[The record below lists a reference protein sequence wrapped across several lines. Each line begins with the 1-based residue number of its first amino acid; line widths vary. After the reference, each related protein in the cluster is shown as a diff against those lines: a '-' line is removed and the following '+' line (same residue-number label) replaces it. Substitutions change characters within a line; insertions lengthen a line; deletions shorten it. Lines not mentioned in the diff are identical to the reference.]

1 MEKKALIAV
10 LLFFVIPCHALCTMN
25 AYTLSVPVDTV
36 KADLPADSLGRMI
49 KEGVLLKEV
58 VIEGNSGNKEIQMRL
73 AQNTLGVTRQYVED
87 NFGGSLMQ
95 TLERLPGVK
104 AMSIGSGA
112 SKPVIRGLG
121 FNRVLV
127 AENGIRH
134 EGQQWG
140 DDHGLETDQYA
151 VDKVEIIKG
160 PAAVTYGSDAIGGVI
175 NLISDRTPQE
185 RFRGGVNLFAR
196 SNNES
201 VGTTLRLAGRNGGF
215 WCKVNATFIDYADY
229 RIPTDSIRYYSYYIK
244 LHDRRLRN
252 TAGHELDGSLLL
264 GYEGNRMRGYF
275 RVADVN
281 TRSGFFANAHGLE
294 VMLSD
299 IDYDR
304 SRRDVDLPYHTVN
317 HLMLSNHTEWHWH
330 GGTVEGGFAYQ
341 HNRQS
346 EYSEPV
352 SHGYMPIP
360 PNTLERRFT
369 KQTASTDIRLRL
381 MLGLHSLQAGLSTEY
396 QKNRRSGWGFI
407 LPDFGQLTFGGYAYD
422 RFVVSDD
429 LILSAGIRFDHG
441 TVRIHSYHD
450 WYKTPQADGDSVF
463 VERSADMRR
472 SFNSFTWSVGIN
484 RRMGDWVLK
493 INAGKSFRIPAAK
506 ELGMDGINYN
516 IFRYE
521 EGNAGLKPEESY
533 QADAGLIYG
542 NGTVDVSV
550 TPYLN
555 YFPNYIYLNPTS
567 EYCEG
572 LQLYRYTQC
581 RVLRWGLEASLS
593 WRFLRHFDL
602 EADGQYLYVR
612 QLSGEK
618 KGYSLPYSTPW
629 SALMKLRYSLPA
641 NDEDGSSFM
650 AVECRVVGAQNEV
663 VPPEEPTP
671 GHWLLGASAGKS
683 FHLGGSMLRVTL
695 RCENILN
702 KRYYDHTNYYR
713 LIGVPEPGRN
723 FSLMAAWSF

>member
-1 MEKKALIAV
+1 MEKKTLMTM

-25 AYTLSVPVDTV
+25 AEPLCVPVDTV
-36 KADLPADSLGRMI
+36 KADVSADSIGRMMRDGI
-49 KEGVLLKEV
+49 SLKEV
-58 VIEGNSGNKEIQMRL
+58 VIKGNSGYKEIQMCS
-73 AQNTLGVTRQYVED
+73 AQNTLGVTRGYVED

-104 AMSIGSGA
+104 AMAVGSGA

-151 VDKVEIIKG
+151 VDKVEVIKG

-175 NLISDRTPQE
+175 NLISDRAPKE
-185 RFRGGVNLFAR
+185 RFGGSVNLFAR

-201 VGTTLRLAGRNGGF
+201 VGTALRMAGRSGDF
-215 WCKVNATFIDYADY
+215 WYKANATLIDYADY

-252 TAGHELDGSLLL
+252 TAGRELDGSLLI
-264 GYEGNRMRGYF
+264 GYEGSRMKTCF
-275 RVADVN
+275 RMADVN

-304 SRRDVDLPYHTVN
+304 SCRDVDLPSHTVN
-317 HLMLSNHTEWHWH
+317 HLMLSNRTEWHWH
-330 GGTVEGGFAYQ
+330 GGAVEGSFAYQ

-346 EYSEPV
+346 EHSEPV
-352 SHGYMPIP
+352 SHGYMPVP

-369 KQTASTDIRLRL
+369 KQTVSAGIRLRL
-381 MLGLHSLQAGLSTEY
+381 MLGRHSLQAGASAEY
-396 QKNRRSGWGFI
+396 QKNRRDGWGFI
-407 LPDFGQLTFGGYAYD
+407 LPDFGQLAFGGYAYD

-429 LILSAGIRFDHG
+429 LIFSAGIRFDRG
-441 TVRIHSYHD
+441 TVRIHSYRD
-450 WYKTPQADGDSVF
+450 WYKTPQPDGDSVF
-463 VERSADMRR
+463 VQRSAGMRQ
-472 SFNSFTWSVGIN
+472 SFGCFTWSVGVN
-484 RRMGDWVLK
+484 RRTGDWLLK
-493 INAGKSFRIPAAK
+493 ANVGKSFRIPTAK
-506 ELGMDGINYN
+506 ELGMNGINYN

-533 QADAGLIYG
+533 QADAGLIYEHG
-542 NGTVDVSV
+542 SLDVSL
-550 TPYLN
+550 TPYVN

-567 EYCEG
+567 EYREG
-572 LQLYRYTQC
+572 LQLYRYMQS
-581 RVLRWGLEASLS
+581 RVIRWGFEASLS
-593 WRFLRHFDL
+593 WRFLRHFVL
-602 EADGQYLYVR
+602 EADGEYLYAR

-618 KGYSLPYSTPW
+618 KGYSLPCSTPW
-629 SALMKLRYSLPA
+629 SARMELRCGLPA
-641 NDEDGSSFM
+641 SDEDDSGFVAM
-650 AVECRVVGAQNEV
+650 ECRTVGAQNEV

-671 GHWLLGASAGKS
+671 GYWLLAASAGKS
-683 FHLGGSMLRVTL
+683 FRFGGNVLRVTL

-702 KRYYDHTNYYR
+702 RRYFDHTSYYR